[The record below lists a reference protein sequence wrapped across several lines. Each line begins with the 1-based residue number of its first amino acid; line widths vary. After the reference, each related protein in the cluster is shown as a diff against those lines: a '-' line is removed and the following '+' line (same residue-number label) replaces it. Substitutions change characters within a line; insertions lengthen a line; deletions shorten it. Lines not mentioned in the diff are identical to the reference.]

1 MNLFMLLIKTAVL
14 ILVALVVCLSWYF
27 DYSLIEKTYSGSF
40 SPEAVVTISLLFA
53 MVLSAG
59 RVLSYF
65 GVAMVDTIPLKI
77 TFLFTS
83 GLLAIV
89 SLAAS
94 LLFIANALVSPNL
107 EQAVKLAKDAT
118 RTEYDSRIVDLN
130 SQENAERHAIINTY
144 KEREKTVRS
153 SFEPQISQFD
163 DEIDEQSKRVYVS
176 GPNKGSPVG
185 PAYKALVALKAVEMN
200 KLTASLSFV
209 SQQRTNELAEISER
223 FNTLRSQL
231 LEEKNTSIAA
241 ITADSV
247 DGSQTASNSY
257 FWNLTKLV
265 NNLGM
270 NIKYDD
276 VITAVSVACALILEL
291 LFFLAVYAAAGLMR
305 PARISRF
312 LQIENDDEK
321 KVFFQNVPEMTVN
334 HL

>member
-1 MNLFMLLIKTAVL
+1 
-14 ILVALVVCLSWYF
+14 
-27 DYSLIEKTYSGSF
+27 
-40 SPEAVVTISLLFA
+40 
-53 MVLSAG
+53 
-59 RVLSYF
+59 
-65 GVAMVDTIPLKI
+65 MVDTIPLKI

-130 SQENAERHAIINTY
+130 SQENAERHAIIDTY

-185 PAYKALVALKAVEMN
+185 PAYKKFVELKSIEMN
-200 KLTASLSFV
+200 KLTAALSFV

-223 FNTLRSQL
+223 YSKKREAILND
-231 LEEKNTSIAA
+231 KNTEISS

-247 DGSQTASNSY
+247 DGSQAASNSY
-257 FWNLTKLV
+257 FWDLTKLV
-265 NNLGM
+265 NSLGM
-270 NIKYDD
+270 NIKYDG

-305 PARISRF
+305 PARIPADF
-312 LQIENDDEK
+312 LTIENDDEK
-321 KVFFQNVPEMTVN
+321 SYSKCA
-334 HL
+334 